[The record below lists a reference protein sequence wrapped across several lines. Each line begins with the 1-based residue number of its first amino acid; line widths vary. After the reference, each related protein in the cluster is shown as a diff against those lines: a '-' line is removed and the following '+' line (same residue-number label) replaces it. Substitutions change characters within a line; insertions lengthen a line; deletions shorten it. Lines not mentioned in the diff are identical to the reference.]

1 MILLDTSVLSVV
13 LRRKAP
19 TFEERRLGERL
30 QALLNSGQR
39 VSVPG
44 IVVQEVLS
52 GIQESRQFES
62 IRGVLLRGY
71 PVVTAAVGDHVLA
84 ADLVNRCRRR
94 GVTASSVDAL
104 IAALAINA
112 RAQLFAAD
120 GDFDDI
126 ARCMPL
132 RLLPG

>member
-19 TFEERRLGERL
+19 GAEERRLGERL

-44 IVVQEVLS
+44 IVVQEVLA
-52 GIQESRQFES
+52 GIRESRQFES

-71 PVVTAAVGDHVLA
+71 PVVAAAVGDHVLA
-84 ADLVNRCRRR
+84 ADAVTPRRR
-94 GVTASSVDAL
+94 QRFTTSAARTWSPTA
-104 IAALAINA
+104 AATT
-112 RAQLFAAD
+112 
-120 GDFDDI
+120 G
-126 ARCMPL
+126 
-132 RLLPG
+132 